1 MGSVWQRRI
10 SQRIRKTF
18 EARIAKERG
27 KRVERMAGYDDHEDG
42 LRREVGSD
50 TELDELEAAGG
61 LGDTGGGHGRQ
72 EPRREHGPNLRA
84 LVGAA
89 QFQHPGEAESH
100 VEETDRE
107 DRENGFI
114 TTC

>member
-1 MGSVWQRRI
+1 L
-10 SQRIRKTF
+10 

-27 KRVERMAGYDDHEDG
+27 KRVHRTAGCDNDENA
-42 LRREVGSD
+42 LRRAFGSD

-61 LGDTGGGHGRQ
+61 LLDTGGHGRQ
-72 EPRREHGPNLRA
+72 EPRREHGCNPGA

-89 QFQHPGEAESH
+89 QFQDPGEAEAH

-107 DRENGFI
+107 DRENGCI
-114 TTC
+114 TTR

>member
-1 MGSVWQRRI
+1 
-10 SQRIRKTF
+10 
-18 EARIAKERG
+18 
-27 KRVERMAGYDDHEDG
+27 
-42 LRREVGSD
+42 LRREFGSD

-61 LGDTGGGHGRQ
+61 LVDTGGGHGRQ
-72 EPRREHGPNLRA
+72 EPRREHGPNLGV

-89 QFQHPGEAESH
+89 QFQDPGEAELL

-114 TTC
+114 TTG